1 MTTKA
6 KLPDYLY
13 HALAFLWLYSGVVP
27 VLFNHQASLQLV
39 LQMGFGVQMAWLL
52 LIGASVLDV
61 LFAVLCVSQFRQS
74 SWLWGVQALTVLV
87 YNLLILLLLPKEIL
101 IEQLLHPFA
110 PIIKNIPI
118 LAVLAVLYQAHRI
131 NHKP

>member
-1 MTTKA
+1 MTTKV

-27 VLFNHQASLQLV
+27 VLFNRQASLQLV
-39 LQMGFGVQMAWLL
+39 LQLGFGINMAWLL

-61 LFAVLCVSQFRQS
+61 LFAVLCVSPVRQKP
-74 SWLWGVQALTVLV
+74 WLWGVQALTVLV

-101 IEQLLHPFA
+101 TEQLLHPFA

-118 LAVLAVLYQAHRI
+118 LAVLVLLYQFHRA
-131 NHKP
+131 NQKP

>member
-1 MTTKA
+1 MTTKV

-27 VLFNHQASLQLV
+27 VLFNRQASLQLV
-39 LQMGFGVQMAWLL
+39 LQLGFGINMAWLL
-52 LIGASVLDV
+52 LMGASVLDV
-61 LFAVLCVSQFRQS
+61 LFAVLCVSPVRQK

-101 IEQLLHPFA
+101 VEQLLHPFA
-110 PIIKNIPI
+110 PIIKNVPI
-118 LAVLAVLYQAHRI
+118 LAVLVLLYQFHRA
-131 NHKP
+131 NHKL